1 MLSFQLHFCCVSFM
15 LYIFSVAWPKNSL
28 KKFTKKSKKYF
39 RLLCWLP
46 HSAFITFSVAPK
58 MLRKD
63 GVKADVQQEEK
74 PLVAKEGGEL
84 DIPCPIYVPEGQAQ
98 PKVLWT
104 LNSRP
109 LNLNTPEFDIL
120 V

>member
-1 MLSFQLHFCCVSFM
+1 MLCLFHALHF
-15 LYIFSVAWPKNSL
+15 FSCLA
-28 KKFTKKSKKYF
+28 KKFIEKIHKKKSKKYF

-63 GVKADVQQEEK
+63 GVKAEVQQEEK